1 MLNTI
6 SRKDISVG
14 KLLVNSMDQS
24 DYCQHLVF
32 NAMANRKQM
41 VLFIYQSGSN
51 QSVGEK
57 VICRNSSTA
66 LLDAINN
73 YLESKDHPAITA
85 QEFNILKS
93 TATDFLNVYVRG
105 YGLLGFVDKQP
116 PELV

>member
-6 SRKDISVG
+6 NAKDISVG

-41 VLFIYQSGSN
+41 VLFIYQGGSN
-51 QSVGEK
+51 QLVGEK
-57 VICRNSSTA
+57 VICRNSSDA

-73 YLESKDHPAITA
+73 YLESKGHPVITVK
-85 QEFNILKS
+85 EFDIVKS
-93 TATDFLNVYVRG
+93 TATNFLNIYVLG
-105 YGLLGFVDKQP
+105 YGLLGFVDKAP
-116 PELV
+116 IEFV

>member
-6 SRKDISVG
+6 NAKDISVG
-14 KLLVNSMDQS
+14 KLLVNSMNQS

-41 VLFIYQSGSN
+41 VLFIYQGGSN
-51 QSVGEK
+51 QLVGEK
-57 VICRNSSTA
+57 VICNNSSAA

-73 YLESKDHPAITA
+73 YLESKDHPVINA
-85 QEFNILKS
+85 QEFSIVKS

-116 PELV
+116 PGLV